1 MTDDARTPPR
11 VLVIAG
17 SDSGGGAGI
26 QADVKTGFA
35 FGVHVST
42 AITAITAQNSVGVQ
56 GVWVLEAAVVREQI
70 RSVLDDI
77 GADVIKTGMLAN
89 AEIAELVADEI
100 ERSGLPAVIDPVCV
114 STTGAALLT
123 DDALDVYRQ
132 RLIPLATVVTPNLP
146 EVRALTGISVE
157 QVGDLRPA
165 ADAMLALGCRWALI
179 KGGHLD
185 AAATDLLASPGEYVE
200 LTGVRI
206 DTANTHGTG
215 CTLASAIAARLAY
228 GDDVPAAVR
237 AAKDFV
243 TEGIRRGYPL
253 GDGVGP
259 IAQWLRSWG
268 STQEGQLF
276 SST

>member
-1 MTDDARTPPR
+1 MTPPR

-26 QADVKTGFA
+26 QADIKTGFA

-42 AITAITAQNSVGVQ
+42 AITAVTAQNSVGVQ
-56 GVWVLEAAVVREQI
+56 GVWVLEPAAVRAQI

-77 GADVIKTGMLAN
+77 GADVVKTGMLAD
-89 AEIAELVADEI
+89 AEIADLVADEV
-100 ERSGLPAVIDPVCV
+100 ERSGLPAVVDPVCV

-132 RLIPLATVVTPNLP
+132 RLIPLATVVTPNLA
-146 EVRALTGISVE
+146 EVRALTGIEVTTA
-157 QVGDLRPA
+157 GYLRA
-165 ADAMLALGCRWALI
+165 AAGAMLALGCRWTMV

-185 AAATDLLASPGEYVE
+185 GAATDLLARAGEAIE
-200 LTGVRI
+200 LTGERI
-206 DTANTHGTG
+206 DTRNTHGTG

-228 GDDVPAAVR
+228 GDDVPAAAR

-243 TEGIRRGYPL
+243 TEGIRRSYAL
-253 GDGVGP
+253 GAGVGP
-259 IAQWLRSWG
+259 VAQWNLAR
-268 STQEGQLF
+268 
-276 SST
+276 

>member
-1 MTDDARTPPR
+1 MTRDARTPPR

-26 QADVKTGFA
+26 QADIKTGFA

-56 GVWVLEAAVVREQI
+56 GVWALEPKTVRAQI

-77 GADVIKTGMLAN
+77 GADAIKTGMLAN

-100 ERSGLPAVIDPVCV
+100 ERSGLPSVVDPVCV

-146 EVRALTGISVE
+146 EVRVLTGVE
-157 QVGDLRPA
+157 VGQVADLRAA
-165 ADAMLALGCRWALI
+165 ADAILALGCRWALV

-185 AAATDLLASPGEYVE
+185 AAATDLLASGSEYVE
-200 LTGVRI
+200 LTSERI

-215 CTLASAIAARLAY
+215 CTLASAIAARLAH
-228 GDDVPAAVR
+228 GDDVPTAVR
-237 AAKDFV
+237 TAKHFV
-243 TEGIRRGYPL
+243 TEGIRRSYQL
-253 GDGVGP
+253 GSGVGP
-259 IAQWLRSWG
+259 VAQWTR
-268 STQEGQLF
+268 E
-276 SST
+276 